1 MPVRCRPVCLLLPG
15 CVVFS
20 LPGVVAVAGSRVLP
34 ASGLALVA
42 QVVPVL
48 AAGGVSFAVGCC
60 SGADTALLATV
71 SPSRVRCF
79 AAFGSGGVGSGQFS
93 AVAAVSTFA
102 GAGGSVQWWAGGSA
116 FVPLRVRLARRTRA
130 VVAAA
135 NVGLLVFFGSPNSRG
150 SLLACQ
156 CAVLRGLPVVAF
168 PCGFSGALLPSF
180 GSGSWVAVGGVG
192 VWSSAFLWVQTQQ
205 KCI

>member
-1 MPVRCRPVCLLLPG
+1 
-15 CVVFS
+15 VVFS
-20 LPGVVAVAGSRVLP
+20 SPGVVAVAGSRVLP

-60 SGADTALLATV
+60 SGADAALLATV

-93 AVAAVSTFA
+93 AVAAVSAFS
-102 GAGGSVQWWAGGSA
+102 GSGGFVQWWAGGSV

-130 VVAAA
+130 VVGAAS
-135 NVGLLVFFGSPNSRG
+135 VGLLVFFGSPNSRG

-168 PCGFSGALLPSF
+168 PCGFSGALLPSL
-180 GSGSWVAVGGVG
+180 GSGSWVAVGGTG